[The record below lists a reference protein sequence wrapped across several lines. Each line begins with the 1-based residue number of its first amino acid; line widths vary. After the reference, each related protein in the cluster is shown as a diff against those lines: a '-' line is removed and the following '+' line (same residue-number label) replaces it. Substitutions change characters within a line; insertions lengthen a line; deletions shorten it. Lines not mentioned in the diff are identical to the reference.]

1 MIFFTVFGDNFSKGI
16 EIKRDTAWP
25 GLGGPVGVGG
35 SGGL

>member
-16 EIKRDTAWP
+16 EIKRDTVWA
-25 GLGGPVGVGG
+25 GLGGLVRAGG